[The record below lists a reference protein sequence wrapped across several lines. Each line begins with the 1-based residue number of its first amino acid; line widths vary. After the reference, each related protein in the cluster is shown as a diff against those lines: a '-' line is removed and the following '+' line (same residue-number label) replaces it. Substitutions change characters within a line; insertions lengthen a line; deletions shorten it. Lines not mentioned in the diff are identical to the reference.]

1 MGTSRAHGSARP
13 GEPGLSGFRIGLLV
27 LVLATAGWRGFT
39 ASRWSWF
46 ADDWVHLEGTQTT
59 GFLAYVFE
67 DHAGDL
73 VPGQRLLTWLLTA
86 VDPMGHFCATLVLV
100 LLAVGSLLAWALAL
114 REVFGERTRLLVP
127 LALLAL
133 SPLLLLP
140 GLWWSAGTQVLGVQL
155 SMGLCVLF
163 AARHLRRGGQ
173 RRHLALL
180 AASYV
185 LGLSFGQRALL
196 VLVPLTLVA
205 WVLTTGTTRIR
216 LVSTAKVLAL
226 PVTVSVAYVVA
237 LLAVR
242 SAGDAPATRDRG
254 WGELV
259 DTNLPDVGLPTLFGG
274 PFRAPVDGWD
284 GYAPLSLVLT
294 ASLTGVL
301 LVLALAALV
310 LRRHSGPA
318 LAALLACT
326 AAAWVLG
333 VGTTPSQPLPDATG
347 RWFADVVAVVGLV
360 VALLVT
366 RTVREQPGSATRRTL
381 APVPARLGAV
391 GLGALACAVVVA
403 MVVANAT
410 TWRDVRDRSPRPWVD
425 AVVADATRAGDAAVV
440 NSFPPTNV
448 LDPVAFLDHAALQ
461 QMLSPLDL
469 PLRFDEPSEL
479 LLAPDATGRLKVAEV
494 TNLAATNVPATNT
507 SCGFLVEPGRRTD
520 IPLTADLYPWG
531 WAVRMDYFTDDP
543 TVATVTTDDEEVE
556 LSLDAGLN
564 AVQFMVTDSV
574 ESFRVAVAPGAA
586 PLCVT
591 QVHLGLFTA
600 SDASPWG

>member
-1 MGTSRAHGSARP
+1 MGTSRAHGPARP

-27 LVLATAGWRGFT
+27 LVVATAAWRGFT
-39 ASRWSWF
+39 SSRWSWF

-86 VDPMGHFCATLVLV
+86 VDPLGHGWAAVVLT
-100 LLAVGSLLAWALAL
+100 LLAVGSLVAWALAL

-127 LALLAL
+127 LTLLAL

-140 GLWWSAGTQVLGVQL
+140 GLWWSAGTQVLAVQL
-155 SMGLCVLF
+155 AMGLCVLF
-163 AARHLRRGGQ
+163 AARHLRRGEQ
-173 RRHLALL
+173 RTHLVLL
-180 AASYV
+180 LASYV
-185 LGLSFGQRALL
+185 LGLCFGERGLL
-196 VLVPLTLVA
+196 VLLPLALVA
-205 WVLTTGTTRIR
+205 WVLATGTARAR
-216 LVSTAKVLAL
+216 VLATARVMAL
-226 PVTVSVAYVVA
+226 PVAASAAYAVA

-242 SAGDAPATRDRG
+242 STGDAAATRDTG
-254 WGELV
+254 WRRLV
-259 DTNLPDVGLPTLFGG
+259 DANLADVTLPTLFGG
-274 PFRAPVDGWD
+274 PFRAPVSGWD
-284 GYAPLSLVLT
+284 GYAPLSPVVA
-294 ASLTGVL
+294 ASLTVVL
-301 LVLALAALV
+301 LVLVVAALV
-310 LRRHSGPA
+310 LRRHSGTA

-333 VGTTPSQPLPDATG
+333 MATTPSQPEPDATG
-347 RWFADVVAVVGLV
+347 RWFADVVAVVALV
-360 VALLVT
+360 VALLTT
-366 RTVREQPGSATRRTL
+366 RTVREQNGAATRRTL
-381 APVPARLGAV
+381 PPVLARLGAAA
-391 GLGALACAVVVA
+391 LGAVACAVVVA
-403 MVVANAT
+403 MVVTNASA
-410 TWRDVRDRSPRPWVD
+410 WRDVRDRSPRPWVD

-440 NSFPPTNV
+440 NAFPPTNV
-448 LDPVAFLDHAALQ
+448 LDPVVFLDHAALE

-494 TNLAATNVPATNT
+494 SNLAATNVPATNT
-507 SCGFLVEPGRRTD
+507 RCGFLVEPGRRTD

-531 WAVRMDYFTDDP
+531 WAVRMDYFTDEP
-543 TVATVTTDDEEVE
+543 TVAKVTTDDREVE
-556 LSLDAGLN
+556 LSLEAGLN

-574 ESFRVAVAPGAA
+574 ETFRVAVSPGAA

-591 QVHLGLFTA
+591 QVYLGLFTA

>member
-1 MGTSRAHGSARP
+1 MGTSRAHGSRRP
-13 GEPGLSGFRIGLLV
+13 GEPALSGFRIGLLV
-27 LVLATAGWRGFT
+27 LVLATAAWRGFT
-39 ASRWSWF
+39 SSRWSWY

-59 GFLAYVFE
+59 GLLSYVLQ
-67 DHAGDL
+67 DHSGDL

-86 VDPMGHFCATLVLV
+86 ADPLGHGWAALVLT

-140 GLWWSAGTQVLGVQL
+140 GLWWSAGTQVLAVQL

-173 RRHLALL
+173 RTHLVLL

-185 LGLSFGQRALL
+185 LGLCFGQRALL
-196 VLVPLTLVA
+196 ALVPLALVA
-205 WVLTTGTTRIR
+205 WVLTTGTARAR
-216 LVSTAKVLAL
+216 LVTTARVLTL
-226 PVTVSVAYVVA
+226 PVAVSVAYAAA

-242 SAGDAPATRDRG
+242 SSGDAAETRDTGGRR
-254 WGELV
+254 LV
-259 DTNLPDVGLPTLFGG
+259 DANLPDVALPTLFGG
-274 PFRAPVDGWD
+274 PFRAPVAGWD
-284 GYAPLSLVLT
+284 AYAPLSPVVAAAL
-294 ASLTGVL
+294 SGVL
-301 LVLALAALV
+301 LVLVLAALV

-333 VGTTPSQPLPDATG
+333 EATAPAQPAADATG
-347 RWFADVVAVVGLV
+347 RWFADVVAVAALV
-360 VALLVT
+360 VALLTT
-366 RTVREQPGSATRRTL
+366 RTVREQPGAATRRT
-381 APVPARLGAV
+381 VPPALARLGAL
-391 GLGALACAVVVA
+391 GLGAVACAVVVA

-425 AVVADATRAGDAAVV
+425 AVVADSTRAGDAAVV

-448 LDPVAFLDHAALQ
+448 LDPVVFLDHAALE

-479 LLAPDATGRLKVAEV
+479 LLAPDATGHLKVAEV

-507 SCGFLVEPGRRTD
+507 RCGFLVEPGRRTD

-531 WAVRMDYFTDDP
+531 WAVRMDYFTDQP
-543 TVATVTTDDEEVE
+543 TVATVTTDDREVE
-556 LSLDAGLN
+556 LSLEAGLN

-591 QVHLGLFTA
+591 QVYLGLFTA